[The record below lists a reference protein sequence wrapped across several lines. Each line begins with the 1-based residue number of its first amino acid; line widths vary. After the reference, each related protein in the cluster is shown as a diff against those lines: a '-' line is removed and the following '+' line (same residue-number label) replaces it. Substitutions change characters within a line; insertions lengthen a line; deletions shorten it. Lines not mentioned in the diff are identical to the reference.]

1 MVRENMSKFN
11 NLIAIKANMIGGL
24 RIVPKQKDLTL
35 SRDRQNTSD
44 FITNY
49 VPYNCWNG
57 TFSYI
62 VYRSEKMPK
71 NIFHL
76 FIKFYAYKTS
86 IIFTGKMKHAC
97 F

>member
-1 MVRENMSKFN
+1 MVRENMSNFN

-57 TFSYI
+57 TFS
-62 VYRSEKMPK
+62 
-71 NIFHL
+71 
-76 FIKFYAYKTS
+76 
-86 IIFTGKMKHAC
+86 
-97 F
+97 

>member
-24 RIVPKQKDLTL
+24 RFVPKQKDLTL

-49 VPYNCWNG
+49 VPYNC
-57 TFSYI
+57 
-62 VYRSEKMPK
+62 
-71 NIFHL
+71 
-76 FIKFYAYKTS
+76 
-86 IIFTGKMKHAC
+86 
-97 F
+97 

>member
-35 SRDRQNTSD
+35 SWDRQNTCTSD

-57 TFSYI
+57 TFS
-62 VYRSEKMPK
+62 
-71 NIFHL
+71 
-76 FIKFYAYKTS
+76 
-86 IIFTGKMKHAC
+86 
-97 F
+97 

>member
-35 SRDRQNTSD
+35 NSRDRQNTSD

-49 VPYNCWNG
+49 VPYNC
-57 TFSYI
+57 
-62 VYRSEKMPK
+62 
-71 NIFHL
+71 
-76 FIKFYAYKTS
+76 
-86 IIFTGKMKHAC
+86 
-97 F
+97 